1 MKKTVIQSITGMMC
15 YPRNGKG
22 RAYDYARWEPV
33 TGKKGGVLSSTIDRD
48 APLMSSHDNNIL
60 KPDFKVIK
68 DLVKIMDP

>member
-1 MKKTVIQSITGMMC
+1 MKKTVIQAIIGTMC

-33 TGKKGGVLSSTIDRD
+33 TGEKGGVLSYAIDRD
-48 APLMSSHDNNIL
+48 APLTSSPDNNIV

>member
-1 MKKTVIQSITGMMC
+1 MKKTVIQAIIGTMC

-33 TGKKGGVLSSTIDRD
+33 TGEKGGVLSYAIDRD
-48 APLMSSHDNNIL
+48 APLTSSHDNNIV

-68 DLVKIMDP
+68 DLVKVMDP